1 MNEDLQNLEHEVET
15 ARARLASDLSSL
27 SSADTYS
34 EFQRDLKHEARYRLH
49 GMVDEVKARAAA
61 NPAAA
66 LAIGAG
72 ITWKLIE
79 RPPIAAALIG
89 AGLLSLW
96 RTTRLGTNDQS
107 ERDYLSE
114 GRERLKEQVGDLAGS
129 VKDQAVEMAGVVK
142 NQASEF
148 ADTAKEKVREW
159 STSAASELKEGA
171 ATVARHA
178 YDSLDEA
185 RESAAAVPPTASAMV
200 RQASAAIHESLRDH
214 DARDKILLGA
224 AGLAVA
230 AALGIA
236 YQRR

>member
-148 ADTAKEKVREW
+148 ADTAKEKVRQW
-159 STSAASELKEGA
+159 SASAASELKEGA
-171 ATVARHA
+171 ATVAQHA

-185 RESAAAVPPTASAMV
+185 RESAAAVPATASAMV